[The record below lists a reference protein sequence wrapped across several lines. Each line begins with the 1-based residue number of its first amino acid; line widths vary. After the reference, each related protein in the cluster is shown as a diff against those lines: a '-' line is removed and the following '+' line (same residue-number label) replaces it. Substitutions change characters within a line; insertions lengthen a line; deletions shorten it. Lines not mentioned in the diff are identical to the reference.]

1 MYYKGVDKGA
11 LGEATWGCAH
21 AKPAIVNV
29 FTYAKADKAL
39 KTPTY

>member
-1 MYYKGVDKGA
+1 MYVKGVGMGA
-11 LGEATWGCAH
+11 LGETTWGCAH